1 MPSSIYCV
9 YTFFGKEILCC
20 IDVSLSSHQ
29 KQQQENSELMV
40 KGVYGLVR
48 HPMYTGVLITLWS
61 QPTMVRS
68 CIQVY
73 GYRFN

>member
-1 MPSSIYCV
+1 MI
-9 YTFFGKEILCC
+9 IC
-20 IDVSLSSHQ
+20 ISLSSHQ

-61 QPTMVRS
+61 QPTMVRAYN
-68 CIQVY
+68 IPVLHI
-73 GYRFN
+73 YRVPYMWYVTGLYSM